1 MNNNSIRRKQRI
13 TALTLVMTLLMSGC
27 GPKVPNSTGTN
38 TSTGN
43 GNANPTENLEKNI
56 VSNGALTERGKLV
69 VFAKNNNKVNIDLTI
84 EVEFYDANGTLVG
97 SDKESLYSVGAG
109 SEVAVELYD
118 TPESFTKYDIYT
130 DATVE
135 SITKSYADSIEI
147 SHNKT
152 ENVVAQV
159 KNNSNDVISAMQVAV
174 VYYQGDKVVGYD
186 YGYES
191 DIKPG
196 RSGNFNFSNPYNN
209 NYDDIDFDNYKIF
222 VNEAYSYKN

>member
-1 MNNNSIRRKQRI
+1 MKKKVVSL
-13 TALTLVMTLLMSGC
+13 LTIVFGVLLVSGC
-27 GPKVPNSTGTN
+27 APKVPNSTGNN
-38 TSTGN
+38 TSSGTVN
-43 GNANPTENLEKNI
+43 SKPTEQLEKNI
-56 VSNGALTERGKLV
+56 KSSGALTESGKLV
-69 VFAKNNNKVNIDLTI
+69 VFAKNNNKVSIDLNI
-84 EVEFYDANGTLVG
+84 EVEFYDESGTLVG

-118 TPESFTKYDIYT
+118 TPSSFAKYEIYT

-147 SHNKT
+147 THNKT

-159 KNNSNDVISAMQVAV
+159 KNNSDDVISAMQVAI

-196 RSGNFNFSNPYNN
+196 RSGNFNFSNPYNS
-209 NYDDIDFDNYKIF
+209 NYDDISYDNYKIF
-222 VNEAYSYKN
+222 VNEAYSYKY